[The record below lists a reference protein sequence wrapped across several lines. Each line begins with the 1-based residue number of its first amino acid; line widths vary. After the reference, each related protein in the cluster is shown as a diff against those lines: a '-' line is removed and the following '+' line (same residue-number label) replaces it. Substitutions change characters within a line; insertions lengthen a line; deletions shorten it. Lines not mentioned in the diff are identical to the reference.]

1 MGAVRHTVGDLLDR
15 NAERCPDRQA
25 IVCEKTNLTYL
36 ELKIRVDLVARG
48 LLGTGVK
55 KGDHVALLMDNRPEW
70 LLVCL
75 AAAKIG
81 AVLVPINIRYR
92 LHELAYLLTDSRPSV
107 LILID
112 RFHNANFIEM
122 LFELDPKLRNS
133 PKGSVKSERF
143 KTLGH
148 IFCLSDQEYPGM
160 SRWVEVL
167 ERAGNTSPADLSAL
181 QKTITPQDLIY
192 ILYTSGT
199 TAMPKGAML
208 THLNVCKNGENVSA
222 RLHATPQDRFWIP
235 IPLFFSFA
243 CANALMTAL
252 NAGATLVLQTFFDP
266 GEALALIERE
276 RCTILYANPSI
287 YLPLLDHPR
296 RKTSDLSSLRS
307 GIAMGTA
314 QNLRR
319 VVEELGVTQINS
331 GYGLTETSAICTMTD
346 CQDPLEF
353 RIHTFGRP
361 FPGVELVIKD
371 PDSEK
376 RLSPLGEG
384 EIRVKGYNVTG
395 GYYDDPE
402 KTAAS
407 FDKEGFFRTGDI
419 GLLTEQGYLQ
429 FKGRYKD
436 MLKTSGINVS
446 AVEVESFLEAYP
458 GVQEVHLCGVPDA
471 IKDEVGVAF
480 VKLSAGATVK
490 EEDLFLHCKQNIAS
504 YKIPKFIRF
513 VDDFPRTGSGKVKKF
528 ELRERFLQSLT
539 AQEKRA
545 KLTDYR

>member
-1 MGAVRHTVGDLLDR
+1 MREVSSTVGDLLDK
-15 NAERCPDRQA
+15 NAERHPGKLA
-25 IVCEKTNLTYL
+25 VVCEKTRFTYG
-36 ELKIRVDLVARG
+36 ELKARVDLTARG
-48 LLGTGVK
+48 LLAAGVRM
-55 KGDHVALLMDNRPEW
+55 GDHVALLMDNRPEW

-92 LHELAYLLTDSRPSV
+92 LHELAYLLTHARPSV

-112 RFHNANFIEM
+112 RFHQANFTEM
-122 LFELDPKLRNS
+122 LFEMDPSLRNC
-133 PKGSVKSERF
+133 PPGAVKSEKF
-143 KTLGH
+143 KSLRQ
-148 IFCLSDQEYPGM
+148 IFCLSEREYPGM
-160 SRWVEVL
+160 NRWEEFL
-167 ERAGNTSPADLSAL
+167 ERAEGVSQADLSAA
-181 QKTITPQDLIY
+181 QKKVTPQDIIY

-208 THLNVCKNGENVSA
+208 AHSNLCRHGENIAA
-222 RLHATPQDRFWIP
+222 RMHATPEDRFWIP

-252 NAGATLVLQTFFDP
+252 NAGATLVLQPFFDP
-266 GEALALIERE
+266 EEALALIERE
-276 RCTILYANPSI
+276 KCTILYANPSI

-296 RKTSDLSSLRS
+296 RKTFNLSSLRS

-319 VVEELGVTQINS
+319 VVEELGVAQINS

-353 RIHTFGRP
+353 RIQTFGRP
-361 FPGVELVIKD
+361 FPGVEVVIKD
-371 PDSEK
+371 QDSGK
-376 RLSPLGEG
+376 RLSPNAEG
-384 EIRVKGYNVTG
+384 EIRVKGYNVTR

-402 KTAAS
+402 KTVAS
-407 FDKEGFFRTGDI
+407 FDGEGFFRTGDI
-419 GLLTEQGYLQ
+419 GSLTPEGYLQ

-446 AVEVESFLEAYP
+446 AVEVESFLETCP
-458 GVQEVHLCGVPDA
+458 GVQEAQLCGIPDET
-471 IKDEVGVAF
+471 KDEVGVAF
-480 VKLSAGATVK
+480 VKLAPGAAVK
-490 EEDLFLHCKQNIAS
+490 EEDLFLRCKQNIAS

-528 ELRERFLQSLT
+528 ELRERFLQGLRD
-539 AQEKRA
+539 KR
-545 KLTDYR
+545 